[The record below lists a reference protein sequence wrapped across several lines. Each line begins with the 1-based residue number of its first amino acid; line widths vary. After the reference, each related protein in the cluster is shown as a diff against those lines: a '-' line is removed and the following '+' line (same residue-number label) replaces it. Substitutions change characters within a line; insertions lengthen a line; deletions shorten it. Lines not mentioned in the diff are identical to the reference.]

1 MAFVFI
7 AGVSHCSYKSN
18 IFYFMPGRSQ
28 SSPLVA
34 EPRLPIDTE
43 RAANDQVVDAVGMEV
58 GGVPVAGGCL
68 RLPCGY
74 GSVGRRGKEAVS
86 GGARAFDGVEAKGRW
101 VWGRAIRVARRY
113 HSPVCPGLCGEG
125 NYQRDL
131 GVQVGNGTTVG
142 IGMSVSVVLLDSSLS
157 SIEESASTTATYL
170 LRALMETTTVVD
182 APAFRPST
190 VTVTASFSRT
200 VKLPASPPPTFL
212 TWAVISTTWN
222 GKVAPLETM
231 QPSPHTIPG
240 FDFNRASIA
249 MTKSGN
255 GVG

>member
-1 MAFVFI
+1 MTFVFV
-7 AGVSHCSYKSN
+7 AGVSHCSYKSKN
-18 IFYFMPGRSQ
+18 FMPGRSLPT
-28 SSPLVA
+28 PLLA
-34 EPRLPIDTE
+34 EPRLPFEAE
-43 RAANDQVVDAVGMEV
+43 RAANDQAGDAVGMEV
-58 GGVPVAGGCL
+58 GRVPVAVDYFDCHTGRVAWGGASRQGGGVRGCS
-68 RLPCGY
+68 G
-74 GSVGRRGKEAVS
+74 VRRGRGE
-86 GGARAFDGVEAKGRW
+86 GALGLE
-101 VWGRAIRVARRY
+101 RAIRVARRY

>member
-1 MAFVFI
+1 
-7 AGVSHCSYKSN
+7 
-18 IFYFMPGRSQ
+18 MPLRSQ
-28 SSPLVA
+28 SSPLLA
-34 EPRLPIDTE
+34 EPRLPIDAE

-58 GGVPVAGGCL
+58 GRVPVAVDACDCHAGTVAWGGASRQGDGVRGCS
-68 RLPCGY
+68 G
-74 GSVGRRGKEAVS
+74 VRRGLGEGALGLGAGDS
-86 GGARAFDGVEAKGRW
+86 GGTPLPQPCLSRT
-101 VWGRAIRVARRY
+101 
-113 HSPVCPGLCGEG
+113 CGEG

-190 VTVTASFSRT
+190 VTVAASFSRT

-231 QPSPHTIPG
+231 QPSPRTIPG

-249 MTKSGN
+249 MTMSGN